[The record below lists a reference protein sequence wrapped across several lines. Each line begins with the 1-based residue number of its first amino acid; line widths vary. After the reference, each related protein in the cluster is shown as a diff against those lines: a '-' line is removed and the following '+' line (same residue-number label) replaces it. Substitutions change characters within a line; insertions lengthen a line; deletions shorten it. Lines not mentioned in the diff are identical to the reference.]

1 MSLARLVLR
10 LYMAAMTTNFRSLQP
25 VFRVSVRVL
34 FILGLSAVLG
44 SSALAQF
51 NIASYFPP
59 GATIGNITP
68 DQFSEAV
75 FNAVRENPANAAEI
89 AAMSFESVIQAGRY
103 NQTGGKQ
110 GADPDGGTSDPTVE
124 EWSSVVTEAA
134 TRAAPEM
141 ASQINQAVGTALT
154 STQTAIASGTLPSDP
169 GGTPTISPGDPGPT
183 GDPTGGP
190 PPVVP
195 IAPSGGGGGSSQQ
208 PASN

>member
-10 LYMAAMTTNFRSLQP
+10 LYMAFMKTTSRSLQP
-25 VFRVSVRVL
+25 IFGACVRLL
-34 FILGLSAVLG
+34 FIVGLSAVLCN
-44 SSALAQF
+44 SALAQF
-51 NIASYFPP
+51 SIASYFPP
-59 GATIGNITP
+59 GVTINNVTP

-75 FNAVRENPANAAEI
+75 FNAARENPANAPEI

-110 GADPDGGTSDPTVE
+110 DTDPDGGTSDPTVE
-124 EWSSVVTEAA
+124 EWSNLVTDAA

-141 ASQINQAVGTALT
+141 ANQISQAVGTALT
-154 STQTAIASGTLPSDP
+154 STQTAIANGTLPSDP
-169 GGTPTISPGDPGPT
+169 GGTPTTPPGDPGPT
-183 GDPTGGP
+183 GDTTGGP

-195 IAPSGGGGGSSQQ
+195 VAPGGGGSGQQ

>member
-1 MSLARLVLR
+1 MSLASAVLR
-10 LYMAAMTTNFRSLQP
+10 LYMALMTTKSRSLQA
-25 VFRVSVRVL
+25 VLGAGVRLL

-44 SSALAQF
+44 NSALAQF

-59 GATIGNITP
+59 GVTVGNVTP

-124 EWSSVVTEAA
+124 EWSDVVTEAA

-154 STQTAIASGTLPSDP
+154 STQTAIATGTLPSDP
-169 GGTPTISPGDPGPT
+169 GGTPTTPPGDSGTGGDGGGGGPG
-183 GDPTGGP
+183 GGP
-190 PPVVP
+190 PPIVP
-195 IAPSGGGGGSSQQ
+195 VAPGGGGSG
-208 PASN
+208 ASN